1 MAGAHVV
8 GDAAS
13 RIEAALAAGCDMGL
27 VCNDRASAELAL
39 AALQRLKVTPPSRL
53 QRMRGKGYAN
63 TDYRQQPRWLEALSA
78 LRAAQLID

>member
-39 AALQRLKVTPPSRL
+39 AALQRLKVTRRRVCNACAQGL
-53 QRMRGKGYAN
+53 RA
-63 TDYRQQPRWLEALSA
+63 DYRQQPRWLEALSA